1 MQKNLAKNS
10 VFNILYKGCNVVY
23 PMLVSVYISRIFKA
37 SGVGQ
42 ISLAINI
49 ITYFTIAASLG
60 LPNYAVKVLAGARD
74 VKEQLNRRFSELA
87 IIVACSSL
95 GVSVLYY
102 VSMLFYYGAGTDGYR
117 IAMTLGLMLISNIF
131 NYDWLYEAVE
141 SFEFLAIRTVAIK
154 LTALVAMF
162 LLVKSKDDLL
172 IYCLI
177 YSLVTVANNLANGLH
192 AHKYVHFTKKDL
204 HFAHHMKPVM
214 VLFAAAFATELYTLL
229 DSTMLGIMCP
239 SEYLGY
245 YSNASRVARAAY
257 GVIFAA
263 TAVYNPRL
271 GYIYTTGNREDYKT
285 CFQQYYN
292 QAMFLAVPAAAGLF
306 LLAKQVVVVL
316 FGTDFE
322 PAGFTLRILSILIIV
337 FTLATVF
344 GHVPLV
350 IYGKENVIL
359 VATIIGA
366 VTNFSINSLLIP
378 HYMNNGAAIA
388 SVVSEVLVT
397 AILMYGSTR
406 VMRIHILNND
416 IAAIALATGAM
427 TIVIELLKQ
436 TLHSDLMCLLL
447 CVIVGVLVYFIITT
461 LMGNRLAKTILAY
474 VRRILS

>member
-23 PMLVSVYISRIFKA
+23 PMLVSAYISRIFKA

-162 LLVKSKDDLL
+162 LLVKSKDDFL

-292 QAMFLAVPAAAGLF
+292 QAMFLGCTSGSRTF
-306 LLAKQVVVVL
+306 STSQT
-316 FGTDFE
+316 GCS
-322 PAGFTLRILSILIIV
+322 GFVWYRILN
-337 FTLATVF
+337 
-344 GHVPLV
+344 PLV
-350 IYGKENVIL
+350 SRCEFY
-359 VATIIGA
+359 
-366 VTNFSINSLLIP
+366 
-378 HYMNNGAAIA
+378 
-388 SVVSEVLVT
+388 
-397 AILMYGSTR
+397 
-406 VMRIHILNND
+406 
-416 IAAIALATGAM
+416 
-427 TIVIELLKQ
+427 
-436 TLHSDLMCLLL
+436 
-447 CVIVGVLVYFIITT
+447 
-461 LMGNRLAKTILAY
+461 
-474 VRRILS
+474 LS